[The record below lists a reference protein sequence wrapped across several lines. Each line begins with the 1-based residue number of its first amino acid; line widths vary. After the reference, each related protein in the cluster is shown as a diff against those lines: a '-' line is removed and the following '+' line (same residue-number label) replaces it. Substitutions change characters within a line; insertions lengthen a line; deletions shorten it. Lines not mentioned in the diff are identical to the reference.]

1 MGKYQ
6 AYPEYK
12 DSGVEWLELI
22 PNQWDRLKFK
32 FTSKEGKA
40 FASGPFGSS
49 IGSQFYRDS
58 GVPVIRGNNL
68 SLNGNKPKF
77 VDDGYV
83 FLDEIKAD
91 ELSNAEVIAGDLVFT
106 ARGTVGQ
113 VGLVPSQGDFTWGRA
128 ILSANQL
135 RFRNHDTGFNSNY
148 LWYLFSSW
156 LIRTQVLLSS
166 DSVAQPNL
174 NLGSLKDLHLFR
186 PAFEEQVSIANFLD
200 HETAKID
207 TLIEQQQQLIK
218 LLKEKRQAVISHAV
232 TKGLSSL
239 NGGPNAPMKDSG
251 VEWLGEVPAHWDI
264 RSLRYL
270 GECQNGINIGAE
282 FFGSG
287 FPFVSYGD
295 VYKNESLPK
304 AVNGL
309 VRSTISDRKTYSVLE
324 GDVIFTRTSET
335 IDEIGL
341 SSVCMENLDD
351 ASFAGF
357 LIRFRPKKD
366 VIDKNYSKF
375 YFRNILLRAFFV
387 KEMNLVTR
395 ASLSQ
400 DLLKKLPVTL
410 PSLTE
415 QYEIA
420 MYLERQSSIFSKLI
434 ANVENTIELMKE
446 RRTAL
451 IFAAVTGKIDVRHF
465 VAEDGQPPQ

>member
-1 MGKYQ
+1 MGRYQ

-12 DSGVEWLELI
+12 DSGLEWLGHI
-22 PNQWDRLKFK
+22 PNHWSRLKFK

-83 FLDEIKAD
+83 FLDETKAD

-113 VGLVPSQGDFTWGRA
+113 VGLVPSGEDFTWGRA

-135 RFRNHDTGFNSNY
+135 RFRNHDTGFSSNY

-174 NLGSLKDLHLFR
+174 NLGSLKDLHLLR
-186 PAFEEQVSIANFLD
+186 PSFEEQVSIANFLD

-207 TLIEQQQQLIK
+207 TLIEKQQQLIQ

-232 TKGLSSL
+232 TKGLSA
-239 NGGPNAPMKDSG
+239 NAPMKDSG
-251 VEWLGEVPAHWDI
+251 VEWLGDVPEHWGVISLHRIVQANRPITYGIVQPGEPDENGRYMI
-264 RSLRYL
+264 RNQDFSSGWVS
-270 GECQNGINIGAE
+270 GE
-282 FFGSG
+282 
-287 FPFVSYGD
+287 
-295 VYKNESLPK
+295 
-304 AVNGL
+304 
-309 VRSTISDRKTYSVLE
+309 
-324 GDVIFTRTSET
+324 
-335 IDEIGL
+335 
-341 SSVCMENLDD
+341 
-351 ASFAGF
+351 
-357 LIRFRPKKD
+357 
-366 VIDKNYSKF
+366 
-375 YFRNILLRAFFV
+375 
-387 KEMNLVTR
+387 
-395 ASLSQ
+395 
-400 DLLKKLPVTL
+400 
-410 PSLTE
+410 
-415 QYEIA
+415 
-420 MYLERQSSIFSKLI
+420 SIFRVSEKVEAPYKRARMQPNDLVMTIVGAVGNVGIIPDWLDGANTTQNLSRIAIDTNKAEPLYI
-434 ANVENTIELMKE
+434 ANVLQGPIGKRNVDRYSKGGVQAALNLDHIKRFILPVPPLDEQREMIKVLQNEISKFDSIERKAEDMVDLLKE

-451 IFAAVTGKIDVRHF
+451 ISATVTGKIDVRDWQ
-465 VAEDGQPPQ
+465 APQN